1 MDHTLIN
8 IIKLQRFG
16 YNTVK
21 NGKCLINNSCVL
33 KKIQKVKKKKT
44 LKCNDYL
51 KESRES
57 SGRKWEGCHSA
68 AVYWLAL
75 YHHTYSTTVVVS
87 TF

>member
-1 MDHTLIN
+1 MFDKQFLCFEEDT
-8 IIKLQRFG
+8 K
-16 YNTVK
+16 
-21 NGKCLINNSCVL
+21 SL
-33 KKIQKVKKKKT
+33 KKKPQT

-75 YHHTYSTTVVVS
+75 YHHTYSTTVVLS